1 VAVLTI
7 GLNFAQFV
15 SKIRH
20 ESNIMVWLQA
30 IMTEQY
36 GAPMAASTG
45 LRRLQQYIFVLFFP
59 LIAIVF
65 VAVVAMVDRA
75 GIVGRIQR
83 RWQQR
88 GMSAMQQRRP
98 MSDLGESLLSPAAP
112 AIDDAD
118 TKCAIVDNDRE
129 PFRGGDNN
137 DLQADDT
144 TDDKYD
150 RITALEHDIVEIRVA
165 LYGLKLQWKYGDR
178 SIKTNLKD
186 TKKELKRAVQDLA
199 ELHMRSEEIV
209 NVPPFAKFVQCAVLI
224 LVYTFTQTLTYCC
237 LAFRPLT
244 IYEDS
249 VHEQQ
254 RLAFIP
260 DIVWFGE
267 DGEHKTMM
275 AWSVACLLLWV
286 VSTPLILCLFIFGG
300 DRVLP
305 TVLRGA
311 SGRFLKAHYR
321 PGKQGFELVYMFRRI
336 ALTCAAI
343 LITNETGELAAING
357 ILFLSGVLHFWQRP
371 FKKWTHNYLEA
382 ASVMLLFFLYDTQVY
397 LSAFV
402 GPETE
407 DTVTTLL
414 DVVEVL
420 GFVLIFPFIVSDMG
434 PMLRRWCGC
443 CCGRKNREEHQ
454 DLQRSSV
461 ADERKGGTILEFSD
475 RRSLDIGCADAAG
488 EKKSDQNNTATAD
501 NSTTAAAA
509 ATEEKNKQDD
519 TDTDISNV
527 AVE

>member
-1 VAVLTI
+1 MHRE
-7 GLNFAQFV
+7 G
-15 SKIRH
+15 
-20 ESNIMVWLQA
+20 
-30 IMTEQY
+30 
-36 GAPMAASTG
+36 GTG
-45 LRRLQQYIFVLFFP
+45 SPPPEHWTKFSRIL
-59 LIAIVF
+59 
-65 VAVVAMVDRA
+65 
-75 GIVGRIQR
+75 RIQKCNHFTESFR
-83 RWQQR
+83 EFRETFPGWFFFGR
-88 GMSAMQQRRP
+88 GANILPKKRKHFGNSPSSWIISANII
-98 MSDLGESLLSPAAP
+98 SWLT
-112 AIDDAD
+112 DA
-118 TKCAIVDNDRE
+118 
-129 PFRGGDNN
+129 
-137 DLQADDT
+137 
-144 TDDKYD
+144 
-150 RITALEHDIVEIRVA
+150 
-165 LYGLKLQWKYGDR
+165 
-178 SIKTNLKD
+178 
-186 TKKELKRAVQDLA
+186 
-199 ELHMRSEEIV
+199 EEIV

-244 IYEDS
+244 IYEGS

-321 PGKQGFELVYMFRRI
+321 PGKQAFELVYMFRRI

-407 DTVTTLL
+407 DSVTTLL

-434 PMLRRWCGC
+434 SMLRRWCGC
-443 CCGRKNREEHQ
+443 CCGRKNRKEHQ
-454 DLQRSSV
+454 DRQRSSV
-461 ADERKGGTILEFSD
+461 ADERKGGTALELSSRVADERKGGTLELSD
-475 RRSLDIGCADAAG
+475 RSLNIGCVDAAG
-488 EKKSDQNNTATAD
+488 EKKSDSNNTATAD
-501 NSTTAAAA
+501 NNSMAAAA
-509 ATEEKNKQDD
+509 AAEGKNKQDD
-519 TDTDISNV
+519 TDTDTTNVDEAAARSTSNPFGSRGQTDTVVMNPACFV
-527 AVE
+527 AQGRSAETEAAVAAGRLQ